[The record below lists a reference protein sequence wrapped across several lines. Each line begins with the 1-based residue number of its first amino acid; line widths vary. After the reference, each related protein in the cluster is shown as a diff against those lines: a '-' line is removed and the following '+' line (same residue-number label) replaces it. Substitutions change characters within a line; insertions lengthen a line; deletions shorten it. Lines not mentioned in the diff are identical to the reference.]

1 MCPIE
6 NYKKMFM
13 FPHLCREAGLK
24 TEYLMAWKLKKYKI
38 LIDSELSY
46 YISFYR
52 EREGDEER
60 GVNVNGDVEY
70 LDHKVNNK

>member
-1 MCPIE
+1 MCPTE

-46 YISFYR
+46 YISF
-52 EREGDEER
+52 
-60 GVNVNGDVEY
+60 
-70 LDHKVNNK
+70 